1 MPQRF
6 QSIDDLIRKTGIRR
20 DEITVLAE
28 IGALNSLGY
37 DRRGALWQVE
47 RAVRTAGELFAT
59 EDSES
64 GEEKR
69 ALGSGLSALGAPFIP
84 TDSPKPKAQNPKADE
99 HPLSPMSPSGTH
111 DC

>member
-47 RAVRTAGELFAT
+47 RAVRPAGELFAA
-59 EDSES
+59 EDRES
-64 GEEKR
+64 GEEQR
-69 ALGSGLSALGAPFIP
+69 ALDSGLSALGDAFH
-84 TDSPKPKAQNPKADE
+84 SYRQPKAQRPKPE
-99 HPLSPMSPSGTH
+99 G
-111 DC
+111 